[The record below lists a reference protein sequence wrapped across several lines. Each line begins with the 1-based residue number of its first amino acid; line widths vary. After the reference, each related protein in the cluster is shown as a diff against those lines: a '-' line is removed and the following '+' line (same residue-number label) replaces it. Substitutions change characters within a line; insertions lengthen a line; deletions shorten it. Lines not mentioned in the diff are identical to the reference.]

1 MDSPNSQKNAIKIK
15 PANLFGDTGL
25 SNILRIVGY
34 AQRKVL
40 RWGTFL
46 SGFWTMGA
54 GFALTIPVVV
64 ITGKIYELC
73 NEVASLLDIE
83 NLLSGQDQVA
93 IRKLIGEG
101 TSLSQRMKKFKTFGD
116 MPADLQ
122 KSVNEYMNLHYKS
135 IRQLKNA
142 LDTVEVKASRS
153 IAISQ
158 NNQKRYIP
166 HSDKRLI

>member
-1 MDSPNSQKNAIKIK
+1 MDNPNSQKNAIKIK
-15 PANLFGDTGL
+15 PSNLFGDTGL
-25 SNILRIVGY
+25 SNLLRIVGY
-34 AQRKVL
+34 AQKKVL

-46 SGFWTMGA
+46 SGFWTAGA

-83 NLLSGQDQVA
+83 NLLSGQDQIA

-116 MPADLQ
+116 MPPELQ

-142 LDTVEVKASRS
+142 LDTVEVKAGKSL
-153 IAISQ
+153 ALYQ
-158 NNQKRYIP
+158 AKQKKYTP
-166 HSDKRLI
+166 HTDRRLI